1 MKGRKESGHK
11 ANNPEKP
18 KRPVPRWED
27 IAERVYGRLNWYATR
42 FIIFSVIGMVIGV
55 TGLVY
60 GILAYYFLVNPLT
73 TLNPVTVVLYY
84 QINPLLISTLKPS
97 GLQETSVFLGVFIGI
112 GAIVASLVLL
122 VWGIFWRKIVDKRS
136 IF

>member
-1 MKGRKESGHK
+1 
-11 ANNPEKP
+11 
-18 KRPVPRWED
+18 
-27 IAERVYGRLNWYATR
+27 
-42 FIIFSVIGMVIGV
+42 MVIGV
-55 TGLVY
+55 AGLVY

-73 TLNPVTVVLYY
+73 TINPVTVTLYY

-122 VWGIFWRKIVDKRS
+122 AWGIFWRKIVDARS

>member
-1 MKGRKESGHK
+1 MKERKEPSHK
-11 ANNPEKP
+11 TSSPEKS
-18 KRPVPRWED
+18 KRPVPRWEE
-27 IAERVYGRLNWYATR
+27 IAEHVYGRLDWYATR

-55 TGLVY
+55 AGLVY

-73 TLNPVTVVLYY
+73 TINPVTVTLYY

-97 GLQETSVFLGVFIGI
+97 GLQETSVFLGVFIGV
-112 GAIVASLVLL
+112 GSLVASLVLL
-122 VWGIFWRKIVDKRS
+122 AWGIFWRKIVDARS